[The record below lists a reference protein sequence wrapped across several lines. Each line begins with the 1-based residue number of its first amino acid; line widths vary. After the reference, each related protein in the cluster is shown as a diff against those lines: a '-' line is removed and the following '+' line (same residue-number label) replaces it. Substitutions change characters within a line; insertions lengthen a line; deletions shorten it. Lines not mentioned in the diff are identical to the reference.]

1 MHLFSIFHFV
11 VFLCRYLTTTTTTT
25 IDPPL
30 SLLFNMPSNVLIN
43 CALTKVCGGDL
54 GLTVK
59 NSSAEI

>member
-1 MHLFSIFHFV
+1 MHLFFHLSFRGV
-11 VFLCRYLTTTTTTT
+11 LRRYLTTTTT